1 MLAAQPFTPFD
12 LFRDGKCFNMSEE
25 TQTDNVQDDVEEKLH
40 FQKVVNSFRSYK
52 KNSITAVHRR
62 EEYLNKLPIEHQKL
76 LRKHGYQDTLDDL
89 KQAVEK
95 NMEVVNHILLDVDGM
110 FENVSHQKDNK
121 EIDPRVRPTP
131 MDMEKVQ
138 STIKQIVRDWSS
150 AGAEE
155 RAKCYEPLLAALDAL
170 HPDNNRHL
178 VKVLVPGSG
187 LGRLAWEIA
196 RRGYECQGSEFSLY
210 MLFASNFLLNKA
222 ITVDGYRIHPYIH
235 EFCNNKASKDQLREI
250 SFPDVDAS
258 SLPEDAKFSMAAG
271 DFVDVYSAPEY
282 VSSQDCVV
290 TCFFIDCAHNILQF
304 VQVIHR
310 VLKSGGVW
318 INLGPLLYHF
328 SDVKGEDSIE
338 PDYTTLKAIIKD
350 LGFEFIEEKEKVE
363 TTYSQNATSMLQYTY
378 NCVMFSA
385 KKM

>member
-1 MLAAQPFTPFD
+1 M
-12 LFRDGKCFNMSEE
+12 E
-25 TQTDNVQDDVEEKLH
+25 DDIEEKLH
-40 FQKVVNSFRSYK
+40 FQKVINAFRLYK
-52 KNSITAVHRR
+52 KHSINTIHRR
-62 EEYLNKLPIEHQKL
+62 EEYLNKIPIEHQKL

-95 NMEVVNHILLDVDGM
+95 NNEIVNHVLLDVDGM
-110 FENVSHQKDNK
+110 FENVLHKKDPK
-121 EIDPRVRPTP
+121 EVDPRVRPTP
-131 MDMEKVQ
+131 VDMDKVQ

-155 RAKCYEPLLAALDAL
+155 RAKCYGPLLDAL
-170 HPDNNRHL
+170 DSLYPDNRNL

-196 RRGYECQGSEFSLY
+196 NRGYECQGSEFSLY

-222 ITVDGYRIHPYIH
+222 CTVDGYRIHPYIH
-235 EFCNNKASKDQLREI
+235 EFCNNKARKDQLREVT
-250 SFPDVDAS
+250 FPDVDAS

-271 DFVDVYSAPEY
+271 DFVDVYSNPEY

-310 VLKSGGVW
+310 VLKQGGVW

-338 PDYTTLKAIIKD
+338 PDYDTLKAIIKD
-350 LGFEFIEEKEKVE
+350 LGFEFSSEKEKVE
-363 TTYSQNATSMLQYTY
+363 CSYSQNATSMLHYTY
-378 NCVMFSA
+378 NCVMFTA